1 MVCSNEQ
8 RKNLNVRL
16 KYYLCIE
23 GYDMAKNSFPAEEIL
38 KHICKYK
45 KSRALGHED
54 KDATLSERG
63 RNA

>member
-1 MVCSNEQ
+1 M
-8 RKNLNVRL
+8 RL
-16 KYYLCIE
+16 KHYLCIE